1 MRDQLVLA
9 VVLGALPVIVF
20 RPFVGLLTY
29 AWLAYLRPQDMA
41 WGVTKTLPLS
51 MWVAV
56 AMLTGLV
63 LSVGREQWL
72 ALRPQTGML
81 LGLWG
86 WISLSRLNALV
97 PEMARS
103 IYGQYW
109 KAILIATLTTGLVR
123 DRRRFRILLILTAFC
138 LGFLGAKRGLFG
150 LLRGGVRYDDGP
162 GGFMSDN
169 NSFALVLNMT
179 LPLLAG
185 IALVEK
191 ERILKWAAAAMVAL
205 SILTI
210 FFTFSRGGLLTL
222 CIVGP
227 MLVWRSRQRWL
238 IAGLLVLGLSGF
250 LLFSSGSFKDK
261 YVERAQTIDDY
272 QEDGSAQGRLNAW
285 ITSWRVFLDYPVF
298 GVGPNNLEAV
308 FFRYSPQQDRFRV
321 AHNAYFQVLAECGLP
336 ALLLFVGALG
346 TSLWRLGR
354 LRREP
359 DVPEWAEVYARM
371 LQISILA
378 YMVGSMFLNTAYS
391 ELIYHLIA
399 LSVCLEVVAHAEAAA
414 AADAPASEPEPAA
427 TGEPWWKRPLPQRE
441 PQPSLAGR
449 G

>member
-1 MRDQLVLA
+1 MLA
-9 VVLGALPVIVF
+9 
-20 RPFVGLLTY
+20 
-29 AWLAYLRPQDMA
+29 
-41 WGVTKTLPLS
+41 
-51 MWVAV
+51 
-56 AMLTGLV
+56 GLV
-63 LSVGREQWL
+63 LSAGREQWL
-72 ALRPQTGML
+72 ALRPQTGLL

-86 WISLSRLNALV
+86 WISLSRLNALM

-138 LGFLGAKRGLFG
+138 LGFLGAKRGLYG

-185 IALVEK
+185 IAMGEK
-191 ERILKWAAAAMVAL
+191 ERILKMAAAAMATL

-222 CIVGP
+222 CIIGP

-238 IAGLLVLGLSGF
+238 ITGLLVLGLSGF
-250 LLFSSGSFKDK
+250 LLFSSGSFKEK
-261 YVERAQTIDDY
+261 YAERAQTIDDY

-285 ITSWRVFLDYPVF
+285 VTSWRVFLDYPVF
-298 GVGPNNLEAV
+298 GVGPGNLEAV

-336 ALLLFVGALG
+336 ALLLFVGALV
-346 TSLWRLGR
+346 TALWRLGR

-359 DVPEWAEVYARM
+359 GVPAWAEVYARM
-371 LQISILA
+371 LQISLLA

-399 LSVCLEVVAHAEAAA
+399 LSVCLEVAAHAEVSATATTVESSA
-414 AADAPASEPEPAA
+414 SVPAVP
-427 TGEPWWKRPLPQRE
+427 GEPWWKQPI
-441 PQPSLAGR
+441 PQPSLSGR
-449 G
+449 S